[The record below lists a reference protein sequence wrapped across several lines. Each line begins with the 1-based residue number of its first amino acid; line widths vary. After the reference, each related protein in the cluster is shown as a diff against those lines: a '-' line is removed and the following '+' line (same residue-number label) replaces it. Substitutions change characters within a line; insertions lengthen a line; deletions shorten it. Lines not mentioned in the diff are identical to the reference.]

1 MLEVRGR
8 GLLLGARLDRPAGE
22 IVDACRQRGLVAL
35 SAGPD
40 VLRLTPPLVVGET
53 EVEEALAVIASV
65 LS

>member
-1 MLEVRGR
+1 
-8 GLLLGARLDRPAGE
+8 
-22 IVDACRQRGLVAL
+22 VAL